1 MRGEASS
8 DVFKVWLY
16 AAASVFLGAWM
27 TPLFYNAGKAL
38 AEVASAKQ
46 TNGPLEWLAGICRA
60 AEFPR
65 FFEAALVV
73 AAVVLF
79 VPFMEWLRGGRGGEG
94 RSPWSL
100 RLPPGA
106 RVVDAGQPLRRN
118 SRGSRQ
124 FATGFL
130 LASGWFVLLAAA
142 LAAAG
147 VFDWN
152 APAEGLSRVIV
163 KSLGLALGLALFQE
177 ILFRGIAMGI
187 FLRAMRPTAALGM
200 SAVLFAAVHFIVPP
214 PGLTVPDPEAAG
226 VGFALLRK
234 IGGQFLEP
242 GVVLGV
248 ITPLL
253 AIGCVL
259 GYARWRTASLHLPV
273 GLHAG
278 WIFVT
283 GVLAEISA
291 GPSRPDAVIQVI
303 AGRSLDQG
311 LVALAGIVVAG
322 VLAIHLTSD
331 GHASDTPA

>member
-1 MRGEASS
+1 M
-8 DVFKVWLY
+8 
-16 AAASVFLGAWM
+16 
-27 TPLFYNAGKAL
+27 
-38 AEVASAKQ
+38 
-46 TNGPLEWLAGICRA
+46 
-60 AEFPR
+60 
-65 FFEAALVV
+65 
-73 AAVVLF
+73 
-79 VPFMEWLRGGRGGEG
+79 
-94 RSPWSL
+94 
-100 RLPPGA
+100 
-106 RVVDAGQPLRRN
+106 
-118 SRGSRQ
+118 
-124 FATGFL
+124 
-130 LASGWFVLLAAA
+130 
-142 LAAAG
+142 
-147 VFDWN
+147 
-152 APAEGLSRVIV
+152 
-163 KSLGLALGLALFQE
+163 
-177 ILFRGIAMGI
+177 
-187 FLRAMRPTAALGM
+187 
-200 SAVLFAAVHFIVPP
+200 
-214 PGLTVPDPEAAG
+214 PDPEAAG